1 MTHIN
6 KQIQEDSLYMLDCLL
21 LYTPELVAAHSDS
34 IFTCFLDMI
43 SKLRLESKP
52 ERTLT
57 INLGSKMT
65 SVNWRSKVL
74 DRLLS
79 ILKAIVDKRKN
90 VQIQRV
96 QKSANEPID
105 A

>member
-1 MTHIN
+1 
-6 KQIQEDSLYMLDCLL
+6 MLDCLL
-21 LYTPELVAAHSDS
+21 LYTPALVAANCDG

-57 INLGSKMT
+57 INLGSKLT
-65 SVNWRSKVL
+65 SVHWRSRVL

-79 ILKAIVDKRKN
+79 ILKAIVERRKN
-90 VQIQRV
+90 GQTQRE
-96 QKSANEPID
+96 QKIVIETID